1 MKMKINYNHISTQEM
16 ITINNFKHLN
26 FKFWKNEN
34 KNKNFVSPFSHLVL
48 NMVNGIFGDS
58 AEGIQLKPTQ
68 IPKKKCLAILI
79 PSNMQSEIPFS
90 LKDSEHF
97 AKWI

>member
-1 MKMKINYNHISTQEM
+1 
-16 ITINNFKHLN
+16 
-26 FKFWKNEN
+26 
-34 KNKNFVSPFSHLVL
+34 
-48 NMVNGIFGDS
+48 MVNGIFGDS

-97 AKWI
+97 AK